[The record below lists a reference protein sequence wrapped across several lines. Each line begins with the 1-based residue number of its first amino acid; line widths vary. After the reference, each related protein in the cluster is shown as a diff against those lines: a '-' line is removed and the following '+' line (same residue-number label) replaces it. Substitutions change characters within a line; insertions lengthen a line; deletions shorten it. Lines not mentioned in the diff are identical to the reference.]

1 MGLSERLRTAQ
12 AVCGQCLDCGGL
24 CSQLPTEEPSVEDC
38 LYWLSEEIS
47 CIPGVFSGVNE
58 NFVTAAIEGP
68 LTMAKDLVDLD
79 VVRGVSIES
88 GVDVLLARHNVRMA
102 THAISKKWWCSFG
115 YDYVLAAIRA
125 NHEKVLVYYRFSF

>member
-1 MGLSERLRTAQ
+1 
-12 AVCGQCLDCGGL
+12 
-24 CSQLPTEEPSVEDC
+24 
-38 LYWLSEEIS
+38 
-47 CIPGVFSGVNE
+47 VFSGVNE

-88 GVDVLLARHNVRMA
+88 RVDVLPAGHNVQMA
-102 THAISKKWWCSFG
+102 THAISKKLWCSFG